1 MKGMSSF
8 GKSVKYVFIGRITLR
23 NQIVYV
29 ADFLVR
35 SIFLLLI
42 LYIFL
47 QLWTATFH
55 GEGAD
60 TISGYS
66 FKQIMW
72 YLIVTEAMTL
82 ACPSLCTRV
91 ESEVKS
97 GDIAFKLVRPV
108 SFILFHYIEYMSET
122 MLRFGV
128 NVVLGIVLGLMV
140 IGPPDFGAGL
150 LWLPLAVFFGFTV
163 NFLLNMV
170 LALCAFWVEE
180 TRGLE
185 FVYHKFLFTI
195 GGMLM
200 PLELF
205 PQALQ
210 RIGHWLPLQA
220 IVYIPAKTAVAFNPE
235 KLAAM
240 LATQLLWISVI
251 GFVVIGVYRNGVKK
265 LNVNGG

>member
-1 MKGMSSF
+1 MNSW

-23 NQIVYV
+23 NQLAYV
-29 ADFLVR
+29 TDFLVR
-35 SIFLLLI
+35 SLFLLLI

-47 QLWTATFH
+47 QLWQTTFH
-55 GEGAD
+55 GEGTDSIA
-60 TISGYS
+60 GYS

-72 YLIVTEAMTL
+72 YLVITESMIL

-91 ESEVKS
+91 EEEVKS
-97 GDIAFKLVRPV
+97 GDIVFKFVRPV
-108 SFILFHYIEYMSET
+108 HFVVFHYVEYMSEAAI
-122 MLRFGV
+122 RFLV
-128 NVVLGIVLGLMV
+128 NAVLGTILGLLI
-140 IGPPDFGAGL
+140 IGPLQFGYGL
-150 LWLPLAVFFGFTV
+150 LWLPLIAFFGFTV

-185 FVYHKFLFTI
+185 FVYNKFLFTI

-205 PQALQ
+205 PDALQ
-210 RIGHWLPLQA
+210 RIGQYLPFQA
-220 IVYIPAKTAVAFNPE
+220 IVYLPAKTTVAFDTVNV
-235 KLAAM
+235 AGAV
-240 LATQLLWISVI
+240 ATQLIWMLII
-251 GFVVIGVYRNGVKK
+251 GIIVSLVYRKGVTK